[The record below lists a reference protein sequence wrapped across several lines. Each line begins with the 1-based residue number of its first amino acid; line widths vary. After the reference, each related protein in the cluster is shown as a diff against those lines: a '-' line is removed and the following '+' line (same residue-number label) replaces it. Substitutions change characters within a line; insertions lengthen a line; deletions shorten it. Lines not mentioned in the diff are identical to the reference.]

1 MTFLAVMETSVSV
14 SAKSTVIFDSV
25 VTNVGNG
32 YNVDDGIFVAQYDG
46 VYQFSASMM
55 TGADGEIWSY
65 FSLNGKRVAYIYAHA
80 SEGRHDQG
88 ANTVIL
94 QLYKGNRVCVVS
106 YYTSTIYGGGYSSF
120 SGTLL

>member
-32 YNVDDGIFVAQYDG
+32 YNVDDGNFVAQSDG
-46 VYQFSASMM
+46 IYQFSVSMM

-80 SEGRHDQG
+80 SDGRHDQG

-94 QLYKGNRVCVVS
+94 QLHKGDRVCVVS
-106 YYTSTIYGGGYSSF
+106 THTSTVYGAGYSSF
-120 SGTLL
+120 SGTQL